1 MTRSELIR
9 GLDNEYA
16 AQREA
21 DAAEDLRRR
30 AEAEAACPGLR
41 ELLEQRQQLIYGS
54 IYGILEH
61 RGVQDQLPKKMEA
74 LNLAVSRTLREGG
87 LPENWL
93 DPVAKCPLC
102 RDSGYIGEPVRR
114 RCSCFERELNRRLYA
129 QLAVRENAGASF
141 EQFDLNVFPDTPL
154 EGKRISQRRL
164 MQVIMEQC
172 RAWADGWPDVAQQ
185 DLLLIG
191 LSGLGKTYLM
201 HCIAKRL
208 IERGRDVLMISAF
221 RYLQVAREAYFG
233 GDPQE
238 LESLLKAD
246 VLLLDDLGSEPM
258 LANVTISQLLN
269 LINERR
275 GAGKGTVISTN
286 LTDDELRE
294 RYTER
299 IASRLLDRHVCL
311 TMHFEGEDVRQR

>member
-9 GLDNEYA
+9 ELENEYA

-30 AEAEAACPGLR
+30 EQAEAACPELR
-41 ELLEQRQQLIYGS
+41 GLLEDRQQLIYGS

-61 RGVQDQLPKKMEA
+61 RPVQDQLPKKMEA
-74 LNLAVSRTLREGG
+74 LNLAISRSLREGG

-102 RDSGYIGEPVRR
+102 RDSSYIDNPVRR
-114 RCSCFERELNRRLYA
+114 RCSCFEQELNRRLYA
-129 QLAVRENAGASF
+129 QLSVRENTEASF
-141 EQFDLNVFPDTPL
+141 ERFDLSLFPDAPL
-154 EGKRISQRRL
+154 EGKRISQRQL
-164 MQVIMEQC
+164 TQVIMEQC
-172 RAWADGWPDVAQQ
+172 RSWADSWPDVPQQ

-201 HCIAKRL
+201 RCIAKRL
-208 IERGRDVLMISAF
+208 IERGRDVLMVSAF
-221 RYLQVAREAYFG
+221 KYLQVAREAYFG

-238 LESLLKAD
+238 LDSLLRAD

-275 GAGKGTVISTN
+275 GAGKGTVFSTN

-299 IASRLLDRHVCL
+299 IASRLLDRRACL
-311 TMHFEGEDVRQR
+311 AMHFEGEDIRRR